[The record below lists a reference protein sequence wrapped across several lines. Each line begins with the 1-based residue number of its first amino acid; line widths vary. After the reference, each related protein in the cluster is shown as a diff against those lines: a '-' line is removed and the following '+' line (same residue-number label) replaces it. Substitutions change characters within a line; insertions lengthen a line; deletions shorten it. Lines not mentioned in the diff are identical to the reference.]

1 MKRRFPVGAEVI
13 PGEGVHFRVWA
24 PRRGS
29 VEVLTE
35 GVFALRAEEG
45 GYFSGLV
52 PGAREGMRYRFR
64 LDGGDSFP
72 DPASRY
78 QPEGPHGPS
87 EVVDPSGFPWTDH
100 DWRGPELAGL
110 VISEIH
116 IGTFTREGTWDAA
129 RREFRELAEVG
140 INAVEVMPVADFP
153 GRFNWGY
160 DGVGLFAPVAVY
172 GCPDDFRRFVDDA
185 HAHRIAVILDV
196 VYNHLGPDGNYLEQY
211 SADYFTA
218 RYENE
223 WGKAINYDGPGSE
236 AVRELVSTNAAF
248 WAQEYHLDG
257 LRLDAAQQIF
267 DSSPVNILEELTG
280 RVRVAAGR
288 RKVIVLAEDE
298 RQRAILVRPREQGG
312 YGLDAVWNDDF
323 HHSARVSVT
332 GGREAYYSDYLGT
345 PQELVSAAKFGF
357 LYQGQRSC
365 WQVKRRGTPA
375 AGLGPAQFVGYLD
388 NHDQIANAGRG
399 QRLHALTSPGRFRAI
414 TALLLLGPWTPLLFQ
429 GQEFAASS
437 LFHFFADNRG
447 KLRELVREGRYQ
459 FLAQFPSLAAPEMR
473 PFHPD
478 PADPATFRQSKLDF
492 AERASHAAVYRLHK
506 DLLRMRRAEPV
517 FRAQR
522 PGGVDGAVLGA
533 EALVLRFFGASGD
546 DRLLLINLGPEQA
559 LDPAPE
565 PLLAPPAGR
574 IWAVQWSS
582 EDPLYGGSGSGDVES
597 GSGWRIP
604 AHAAVVLRPA
614 EEKAE
619 WQI

>member
-1 MKRRFPVGAEVI
+1 MTRRFPVGAEVI

-24 PRRGS
+24 PRRRS
-29 VEVLTE
+29 VEVLAE
-35 GVFALRAEEG
+35 GAVALRAEER

-52 PGAREGMRYRFR
+52 TGGSEGMRYRFR
-64 LDGGDSFP
+64 LDGGDAFP
-72 DPASRY
+72 DPVSRY

-87 EVVDPSGFPWTDH
+87 EVIDPSGFLWTDQ

-110 VISEIH
+110 VVSEIH
-116 IGTFTREGTWDAA
+116 IGTFTREGTFDAA
-129 RREFRELAEVG
+129 RRELPELAEVG

-172 GCPDDFRRFVDDA
+172 GRPDDLRRLVDEA
-185 HAHRIAVILDV
+185 HHNGIAVILDV

-211 SADYFTA
+211 SEDYFTD
-218 RYENE
+218 RYKNE

-236 AVRELVSTNAAF
+236 AVRELVCTNAAL
-248 WAQEYHLDG
+248 WAEEYHLDG
-257 LRLDAAQQIF
+257 LRLDATQQIF
-267 DSSPVNILEELTG
+267 DTSPVNILQSLTECM
-280 RVRVAAGR
+280 RAAASG

-298 RQRAILVRPREQGG
+298 RQRALLVRPREQGG

-323 HHSARVSVT
+323 HHSARVAVT
-332 GGREAYYSDYLGT
+332 GGREAYYSDYRGT
-345 PQELVSAAKFGF
+345 PQELVSAAKYGF
-357 LYQGQRSC
+357 LYQGQRSS

-375 AGLGPAQFVGYLD
+375 TDLRPAQFVSFIE
-388 NHDQIANAGRG
+388 NHDQVANSGRG
-399 QRLHALTSPGRFRAI
+399 QRLHELTSPGRFRAI

-437 LFHFFADNRG
+437 PFHFFADNRG

-459 FLAQFPSLAAPEMR
+459 FLAQFPSLGAPEMR
-473 PFHPD
+473 PYHPD
-478 PADPATFRQSKLDF
+478 PADPATFQQSKLDF

-506 DLLRMRRAEPV
+506 DLLRIRRGEPV

-522 PGGVDGAVLGA
+522 PDGVDGAVLGA
-533 EALVLRFFGASGD
+533 EALVLRFFGDGGD
-546 DRLLLINLGPEQA
+546 DRLLLINLGPDLA

-565 PLLAPPAGR
+565 PLLAPPGGR
-574 IWAVQWSS
+574 IWSAQWST
-582 EDPLYGGSGSGDVES
+582 EDPLYGGSGNAAVNSGT
-597 GSGWRIP
+597 GWRIP
-604 AHAAVVLRPA
+604 AHAAIVMQPA
-614 EEKAE
+614 EEKTE